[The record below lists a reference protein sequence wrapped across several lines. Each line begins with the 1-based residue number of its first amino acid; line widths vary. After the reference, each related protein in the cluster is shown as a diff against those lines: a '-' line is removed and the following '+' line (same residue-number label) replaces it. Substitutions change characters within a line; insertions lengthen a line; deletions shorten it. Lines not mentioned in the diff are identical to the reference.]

1 MKGISCI
8 RVIRRTNNEGNKG
21 SEGGPF
27 RLPVTEVR
35 MELIVEVLYKAR
47 EGRGEGSGDSESCE
61 SIFCCLDFRSASK
74 VSKGRRDINAL
85 INHLGEDSDF
95 MCCSSRVKRG
105 PGVHRVISGLILRR
119 QRMCARKR

>member
-27 RLPVTEVR
+27 RLPFTEVR

-47 EGRGEGSGDSESCE
+47 EGRGEGSSNSESCE
-61 SIFCCLDFRSASK
+61 SIVCCLDFRSAEASR

-85 INHLGEDSDF
+85 IYHLGEDSDL
-95 MCCSSRVKRG
+95 MCGSSRVKRG
-105 PGVHRVISGLILRR
+105 PGAHRIISGLILRR
-119 QRMCARKR
+119 